1 MLDGWICYIWPLKIN
16 SPPITSA
23 VIFQSS
29 LLAPL
34 FNLLPVS
41 SPLPSPAFSCLEE
54 CFGSKPTKPTRR
66 IRAGIKAGF
75 HVCWRH
81 SNPFFWRR
89 VQLVCGKHQ
98 QSRNQTRISSVPYL
112 KLLTTAQIHLS
123 APSRI
128 LKDPHFLP
136 SHLGRNLWSP
146 LKVIP

>member
-1 MLDGWICYIWPLKIN
+1 MLDGWNCYIRPLKIN

-34 FNLLPVS
+34 FDLPPVS

-54 CFGSKPTKPTRR
+54 CFGSKPTRR
-66 IRAGIKAGF
+66 IRAGIRAGF

-81 SNPFFWRR
+81 SNPFSWRR
-89 VQLVCGKHQ
+89 VQLVGGKHQ
-98 QSRNQTRISSVPYL
+98 QSSSQTRISSVPYL
-112 KLLTTAQIHLS
+112 KLLTTAQIQPS